1 MEINVASI
9 NQSFG
14 KDEQTSQV
22 IVALNGNSTDGSGD
36 YLSSSVNVTSK
47 ELPESTSFD
56 DVLDSEIE
64 TLARNKLA
72 AYAAGAA
79 GAMPIRVSSI
89 VRNYDQQTHEISNVV
104 VSLLGSMTD
113 GTNDYIN
120 YHTTITKE
128 DLPSDKT
135 FATMTASSLKTLA
148 KAKLVAVTKV
158 A

>member
-1 MEINVASI
+1 MEINITSI
-9 NQSFG
+9 NQAFG
-14 KDEQTSQV
+14 QDEQTNQI

-36 YLSSSVNVTSK
+36 YFSSSVNITSK
-47 ELPESTSFD
+47 ELPEGTSFD

-64 TLARNKLA
+64 TLARKKLA
-72 AYAAGAA
+72 DYAA

-89 VRNYDQQTHEISNVV
+89 NRVYDQQTHEISSAV
-104 VSLLGSMTD
+104 VSLMGSATD
-113 GTNDYIN
+113 GSNDYIN

-128 DLPSDKT
+128 DLPTGKT
-135 FATMTASSLKTLA
+135 FATMTAGNLKSLA

>member
-1 MEINVASI
+1 MEINVNSI
-9 NQSFG
+9 NQAFG

-64 TLARNKLA
+64 TLARKKLA
-72 AYAAGAA
+72 AYAAGS
-79 GAMPIRVSSI
+79 MPPIRVSSI

-104 VSLLGSMTD
+104 VSLLGSVTD
-113 GTNDYIN
+113 GSNDYIN
-120 YHTTITKE
+120 YRTTITKE

-135 FATMTASSLKTLA
+135 FATMTAGALKALA